1 MGVLEDDKVC
11 NAYAYTEKI
20 HDDIESIFLMGV
32 KRLPSIDKPANFAD
46 LYACSTDT
54 YYSTPPTYF
63 LPHSYY
69 LSKRQKK
76 AKQLVRYPSRHL
88 ISYNKNDTLIGDK

>member
-32 KRLPSIDKPANFAD
+32 KRLPSIDKPANLQICMLA
-46 LYACSTDT
+46 LQILIILLLQPTSCP
-54 YYSTPPTYF
+54 TPTTSPNVE
-63 LPHSYY
+63 
-69 LSKRQKK
+69 KK